1 MGSRKAA
8 VLLVAGVMC
17 FVAALVARGEP
28 RVWRTILLQA
38 LQPAGMICVIFASYH
53 SGAALLAQWRRGE
66 PLFSGSSRAAKMTLV
81 GVFLTGVV
89 LTLLVVIFSE
99 FPLSR

>member
-1 MGSRKAA
+1 
-8 VLLVAGVMC
+8 
-17 FVAALVARGEP
+17 
-28 RVWRTILLQA
+28 
-38 LQPAGMICVIFASYH
+38 MICVIFASYH

-66 PLFSGSSRAAKMTLV
+66 PLFSGSSRTAKIALV